1 MNDMEILLK
10 VICYILIFVDIIFSA
25 WVYHDQNKEQE
36 E

>member
-10 VICYILIFVDIIFSA
+10 AICYILIVGDIIFSA
-25 WVYHDQNKEQE
+25 WVYHEQNKEQE